1 MTDARATM
9 AVYRIH
15 RKEWDKGFPRPSAP
29 SAPSKKRSLSQ
40 RDDEGSSDDQAD
52 TSTAGA
58 SVGKKK
64 SRTDQYP
71 GGGRK
76 GVSSGLSVVVQRKE
90 KKTKSGWWKDLG
102 GASG

>member
-1 MTDARATM
+1 M

-15 RKEWDKGFPRPSAP
+15 RKEWDKGFPRPSAQP
-29 SAPSKKRSLSQ
+29 APSKKRSSSYGNDG
-40 RDDEGSSDDQAD
+40 RDSDDELDVSATDKL
-52 TSTAGA
+52 
-58 SVGKKK
+58 VVKKK
-64 SRTDQYP
+64 ARTDQFP

-90 KKTKSGWWKDLG
+90 KKTKSGWWKDLS

>member
-15 RKEWDKGFPRPSAP
+15 RKEWDKGFPRLSASSAP
-29 SAPSKKRSLSQ
+29 SRKRSFTHGPEDGGDEGDDGDSWTSLPASKKTKPDRF
-40 RDDEGSSDDQAD
+40 
-52 TSTAGA
+52 
-58 SVGKKK
+58 
-64 SRTDQYP
+64 P

-90 KKTKSGWWKDLG
+90 KTKSGWWTDLG